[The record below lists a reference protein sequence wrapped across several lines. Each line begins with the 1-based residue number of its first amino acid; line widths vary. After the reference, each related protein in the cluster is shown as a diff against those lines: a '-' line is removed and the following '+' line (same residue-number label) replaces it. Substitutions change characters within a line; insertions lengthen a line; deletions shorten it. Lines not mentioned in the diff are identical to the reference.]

1 LINFDTPTT
10 PGEFN
15 VRNLA
20 IYSLLLITFVACSS
34 EDADSNQPDRR
45 QATVPTVEAVTSQYG
60 SLPLEERLSGSV
72 KAKNQSEIYPEIG
85 APVMEVL
92 VNNGDKVIKGQHL
105 IRLRDTE
112 ATEQLNQAEANLRIA
127 NAQVDQAQARLNQLE
142 NQLRRVTQLA
152 ERNLQSQSELEELQ
166 AEATSARASYNLSVA
181 QEAQSQSVVEERR
194 NTLGKMVIKAP
205 ISGVVGERNA
215 EIGQFVSAG
224 TRVFTIGDL
233 SSMKVEVSLT
243 EGMLSR
249 INEGMRVQLTTPI
262 QADTVM
268 FANVTR
274 ISPFLNPVSHTA
286 IAEIEITNEGGL
298 LRPGMYVSAD
308 IFYGDSDQATLVPNN
323 AIYRHPREGYEG
335 IFVTPSFGLELN
347 FAADNGDDGDG
358 TVAVGG
364 TGSSIAASDGTVAV
378 GGTGSSAAASDGT
391 VAGSG
396 SSGTAG
402 SDGTVAGSGSS
413 GSSGVG
419 SGSSGSS
426 GVGSGQTPQIVG
438 PTAVEFRRIEVVAR
452 GREVTAVRGID
463 PGTHIVTLGHNLLV
477 DGGKTTRVKMV
488 DWDHILDLQQMQSR
502 DLIKIIQQ
510 KNNLKTGL

>member
-1 LINFDTPTT
+1 M
-10 PGEFN
+10 
-15 VRNLA
+15 RNLA
-20 IYSLLLITFVACSS
+20 IYSLLLIAFVACSS
-34 EDADSNQPDRR
+34 EDADSNQPGRR

-85 APVMEVL
+85 APILEVL

-194 NTLGKMVIKAP
+194 NTLSKMVIKAP

-323 AIYRHPREGYEG
+323 AIYRHPREGFEG
-335 IFVTPSFGLELN
+335 IFVTPSLGLELN
-347 FAADNGDDGDG
+347 FATDDGDG
-358 TVAVGG
+358 
-364 TGSSIAASDGTVAV
+364 SDGTIA
-378 GGTGSSAAASDGT
+378 D
-391 VAGSG
+391 G
-396 SSGTAG
+396 SSGTA
-402 SDGTVAGSGSS
+402 
-413 GSSGVG
+413 
-419 SGSSGSS
+419 
-426 GVGSGQTPQIVG
+426 GSGQTPQIVG

-452 GREVTAVRGID
+452 GREITAVRGID
-463 PGTHIVTLGHNLLV
+463 PGTHIVTFGHNLLV

-488 DWDHILDLQQMQSR
+488 EWDHILDLQQMQSR

>member
-1 LINFDTPTT
+1 MINFDTPTT
-10 PGEFN
+10 PEEFN

-34 EDADSNQPDRR
+34 EDADSNQPGRR

-85 APVMEVL
+85 APILEVL

-142 NQLRRVTQLA
+142 NQLRRVSQLA

-166 AEATSARASYNLSVA
+166 AEATSARASYNLTVA

-194 NTLGKMVIKAP
+194 NTLSKMVIKAP

-323 AIYRHPREGYEG
+323 AIYRHPREGFEG
-335 IFVTPSFGLELN
+335 IFVTPSLGLELN
-347 FAADNGDDGDG
+347 FAADDGDG
-358 TVAVGG
+358 GDGSVTAGG
-364 TGSSIAASDGTVAV
+364 TGS
-378 GGTGSSAAASDGT
+378 GS

-396 SSGTAG
+396 I
-402 SDGTVAGSGSS
+402 AGSGS
-413 GSSGVG
+413 GIAG
-419 SGSSGSS
+419 SGIAGA
-426 GVGSGQTPQIVG
+426 GGGQTPQIVG

-477 DGGKTTRVKMV
+477 DGGETTRVKMV

>member
-20 IYSLLLITFVACSS
+20 IYSLILITFVACSS
-34 EDADSNQPDRR
+34 EDADSNQPGRR

-85 APVMEVL
+85 APILEVL

-194 NTLGKMVIKAP
+194 NTLSKMVIKAP

-215 EIGQFVSAG
+215 EIGQFVSTG

-323 AIYRHPREGYEG
+323 AIYRHPREGFEG
-335 IFVTPSFGLELN
+335 IFVSPSLGLELN
-347 FAADNGDDGDG
+347 FAADDGD
-358 TVAVGG
+358 
-364 TGSSIAASDGTVAV
+364 
-378 GGTGSSAAASDGT
+378 
-391 VAGSG
+391 
-396 SSGTAG
+396 G
-402 SDGTVAGSGSS
+402 SDGTVADGGSVAGTGS
-413 GSSGVG
+413 VTA
-419 SGSSGSS
+419 
-426 GVGSGQTPQIVG
+426 GSGQTPQIVG

-477 DGGKTTRVKMV
+477 DGGETTRVKMV
-488 DWDHILDLQQMQSR
+488 EWDHILDLQQMQSR